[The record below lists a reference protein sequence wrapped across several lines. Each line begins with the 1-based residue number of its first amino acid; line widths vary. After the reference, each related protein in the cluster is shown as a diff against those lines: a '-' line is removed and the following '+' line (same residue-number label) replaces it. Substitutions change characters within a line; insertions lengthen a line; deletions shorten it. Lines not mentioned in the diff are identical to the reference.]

1 MTCGRCKNN
10 TWHRRIHTYNY
21 PTFLVAFVLDSKL
34 INIKWNNYLKKTTG
48 AFHLQLIYF
57 TKVEKKVWGFFG
69 DFYAMINVCLLQS
82 ACTL

>member
-1 MTCGRCKNN
+1 MEQL
-10 TWHRRIHTYNY
+10 W
-21 PTFLVAFVLDSKL
+21 
-34 INIKWNNYLKKTTG
+34 KKHPTG

-57 TKVEKKVWGFFG
+57 TKVKKKVGGFFG